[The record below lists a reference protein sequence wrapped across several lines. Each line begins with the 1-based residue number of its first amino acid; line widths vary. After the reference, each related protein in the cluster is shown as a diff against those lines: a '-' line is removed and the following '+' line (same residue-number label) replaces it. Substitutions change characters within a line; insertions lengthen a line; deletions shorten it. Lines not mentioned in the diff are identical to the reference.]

1 MAEQKTSKPTKRLFE
16 YADNS
21 KYLTIASWV
30 LATVSA
36 FIALVPF
43 YYIWRLIK
51 EVIRVSPDF
60 DRAQNLS
67 AYGWCAVGS
76 AVLAMLIYMGG
87 LICSHLAAFHVQATM
102 RSRLMRH
109 IMLLPLGSMDE
120 DGSGKVRKIIN
131 ESSAATETYLAHQ
144 LPDKCVATATPIGLV
159 VLLLVFDWRL
169 GLLSLIPVVL
179 GFAIMSIM
187 MGANMKKKME
197 EYQNALEEM
206 SSEAVEYVRGI
217 PVVKTFGQSVFS
229 FKRFRDSIKKYEKWT
244 IAYTKDLRVP
254 MMGLTTA
261 INSVFAILIAATFWL
276 GGVKSGSV
284 DGTFLLNLMFYII
297 ITPIITVTMT
307 KMMYAGE
314 NVMIV
319 GDALNR
325 IDGLLEKKPLPQS
338 VNPEKPQD
346 ASISFKNV
354 SYRYDG
360 ASDDA
365 IHNISLDIK
374 SGEHIAFV
382 GPSGGGKST
391 LAKLI
396 ARFADVNSGFIEIGG
411 VNVKN
416 IKASDLMNTVSFVFQ
431 DSKLLKMSIFDN
443 VRMGNKNAMREE
455 VIEALH
461 NAQCDDIIE
470 KLPGG
475 IDTVIGSKGTY
486 LSGGETQR
494 IVIARAMLKNA
505 PILILDEA
513 TAFADPD
520 NEAKVQAAF
529 SKLSEGKTVI
539 MIAHRLSSVTEVDRI
554 YVLKNGQIC
563 QSGTHENLLSQDG
576 LYAHMWKEFNKSVSW
591 KVGA

>member
-16 YADNS
+16 YADNY

-109 IMLLPLGSMDE
+109 IMSLPLGSMDE

-179 GFAIMSIM
+179 GFAIMSTM

-244 IAYTKDLRVP
+244 IAYTKDLRIP

-276 GGVKSGSV
+276 GGVKSGSA

-319 GDALNR
+319 EDALNR

-338 VNPEKPQD
+338 VNPAKPQD

-443 VRMGNKNAMREE
+443 VRMGNKNATREE

-494 IVIARAMLKNA
+494 IAIARAMLKNA

>member
-16 YADNS
+16 YADNY

-87 LICSHLAAFHVQATM
+87 LICSHLAAFHVQAIM

-109 IMLLPLGSMDE
+109 IMSLPLGSMDE

-179 GFAIMSIM
+179 GFAIMSTM

-319 GDALNR
+319 EDALNR

-396 ARFADVNSGFIEIGG
+396 ARFADVKSGSIEIGG
-411 VNVKN
+411 ANVKN
-416 IKASDLMNTVSFVFQ
+416 IKASDLMDTVSFVFQ

-494 IVIARAMLKNA
+494 IAIARAMLKNA

>member
-16 YADNS
+16 YADNY

-76 AVLAMLIYMGG
+76 SVLAMLIYMGG

-109 IMLLPLGSMDE
+109 IMSLPLGSMDE
-120 DGSGKVRKIIN
+120 DGSGKVRKIVN

-179 GFAIMSIM
+179 GFAIMSTM

-244 IAYTKDLRVP
+244 IAYTKDLRIP

-276 GGVKSGSV
+276 GGVKSGSA

-297 ITPIITVTMT
+297 ITTIITVTMT

-319 GDALNR
+319 EDALNR

-338 VNPEKPQD
+338 VNPAKPQD

-416 IKASDLMNTVSFVFQ
+416 IKASDLMNTVSLVFQ

-443 VRMGNKNAMREE
+443 VRMGNKNATREE

-470 KLPGG
+470 KIPGG

-494 IVIARAMLKNA
+494 IAIARAMLKNA

>member
-1 MAEQKTSKPTKRLFE
+1 MAEQKTSKPTKQLFE
-16 YADNS
+16 YAENY

-494 IVIARAMLKNA
+494 IAIARAMLKNA

>member
-16 YADNS
+16 YADNY

-109 IMLLPLGSMDE
+109 IMSLPLGSMDE
-120 DGSGKVRKIIN
+120 DGSGKVRKIVN

-179 GFAIMSIM
+179 GFAIMSTM

-244 IAYTKDLRVP
+244 IAYTKDLRIP

-276 GGVKSGSV
+276 GGVKSGSA

-319 GDALNR
+319 EDALNR

-338 VNPEKPQD
+338 VNPAKPQD

-443 VRMGNKNAMREE
+443 VRMGNKNATREE

-470 KLPGG
+470 KIPGG

-494 IVIARAMLKNA
+494 IAIARAMLKNA

>member
-16 YADNS
+16 YAENY
-21 KYLTIASWV
+21 KYLTIASWI

-60 DRAQNLS
+60 DKAQNLS
-67 AYGWCAVGS
+67 AYGWLAVGS

-87 LICSHLAAFHVQATM
+87 LICSHLAAFHVQANM

-109 IMLLPLGSMDE
+109 IMSLPLGFMDE
-120 DGSGKVRKIIN
+120 DGSGKVRKIVN

-169 GLLSLIPVVL
+169 GLLSLIPIVL
-179 GFAIMSIM
+179 GFAIMSTM

-244 IAYTKDLRVP
+244 IAYTKDLRIP

-276 GGVKSGSV
+276 GGVKSESA

-319 GDALNR
+319 EDALNR

-338 VNPEKPQD
+338 VNPAKPQD
-346 ASISFKNV
+346 ASISFQNV

-360 ASDDA
+360 AADDA

-396 ARFADVNSGFIEIGG
+396 ARFADVKSGSIEIGG
-411 VNVKN
+411 ANVKN
-416 IKASDLMNTVSFVFQ
+416 IKASDLMDTVSFVFQ

-443 VRMGNKNAMREE
+443 VRMGNKNATREE

-494 IVIARAMLKNA
+494 IAIARAMLKNA

-513 TAFADPD
+513 TAFADSD

-539 MIAHRLSSVTEVDRI
+539 MIAHRLSSVTGVDRI

-563 QSGTHENLLSQDG
+563 QSGTHESLLSQDG

>member
-16 YADNS
+16 YAENY

-494 IVIARAMLKNA
+494 IAIARAMLKNA

>member
-16 YADNS
+16 YADNY

-109 IMLLPLGSMDE
+109 IMSLPLGSMDE

-179 GFAIMSIM
+179 GFAIMSTM

-319 GDALNR
+319 EDALNR

-416 IKASDLMNTVSFVFQ
+416 IKASDLINTVSFVFQ

-494 IVIARAMLKNA
+494 IAIARAMLKNA

>member
-16 YADNS
+16 YADNY

-109 IMLLPLGSMDE
+109 IMSLPLGSMDE

-179 GFAIMSIM
+179 GFTIMSTM

-244 IAYTKDLRVP
+244 IAYTKDLRIP

-276 GGVKSGSV
+276 GGVKSGSA

-319 GDALNR
+319 EDALNR

-494 IVIARAMLKNA
+494 IAIARAMLKNA

>member
-16 YADNS
+16 YADNY

-109 IMLLPLGSMDE
+109 IMSLPLGSMDE

-131 ESSAATETYLAHQ
+131 ESRAATETYLAHQ

-179 GFAIMSIM
+179 GFAIMSTM

-319 GDALNR
+319 EDALNR

-494 IVIARAMLKNA
+494 IAIARAMLKNA

>member
-16 YADNS
+16 YADNY

-87 LICSHLAAFHVQATM
+87 LICSHLAAFHVQAIM

-109 IMLLPLGSMDE
+109 IMSLPLGSMDE

-179 GFAIMSIM
+179 GFAIMSTM

-319 GDALNR
+319 EDALNR

-338 VNPEKPQD
+338 VNPGKPQD

-494 IVIARAMLKNA
+494 IAIARAMLKNA

>member
-16 YADNS
+16 YADNY

-87 LICSHLAAFHVQATM
+87 LICSHLAAFHVQAIM

-109 IMLLPLGSMDE
+109 IMSLPLGSMDE

-179 GFAIMSIM
+179 GFAIMSTM

-319 GDALNR
+319 EDALNR

-494 IVIARAMLKNA
+494 IAIARAMLKNA

>member
-16 YADNS
+16 YADNY

-76 AVLAMLIYMGG
+76 SVLAMLIYMGG

-109 IMLLPLGSMDE
+109 IMSLPLESMDE

-179 GFAIMSIM
+179 GFAIMSTM

-307 KMMYAGE
+307 KMMYVGE

-319 GDALNR
+319 EDALNR

-338 VNPEKPQD
+338 VNTEKPQD

-396 ARFADVNSGFIEIGG
+396 ARFVDVNSGFIEIGG

-494 IVIARAMLKNA
+494 IAIARAMLKNA

>member
-16 YADNS
+16 YADNY

-109 IMLLPLGSMDE
+109 IMSLPLGSMDE

-179 GFAIMSIM
+179 GFAIMSTM

-284 DGTFLLNLMFYII
+284 DGTFLLNLMFYIV

-319 GDALNR
+319 EDALNR

-494 IVIARAMLKNA
+494 IAIARAMLKNA

>member
-16 YADNS
+16 YADNY

-76 AVLAMLIYMGG
+76 SVLAMLIYMGG

-109 IMLLPLGSMDE
+109 IMSLPLGSMDE

-179 GFAIMSIM
+179 GFAIMSTM

-319 GDALNR
+319 EDALNR

-338 VNPEKPQD
+338 VNTEKPQD

-396 ARFADVNSGFIEIGG
+396 ARFVDVNSGFIEIGG

-494 IVIARAMLKNA
+494 IAIARAMLKNA

>member
-16 YADNS
+16 YADNY

-76 AVLAMLIYMGG
+76 AVLVMLIYMGG

-109 IMLLPLGSMDE
+109 IMSLPLGSMDE

-179 GFAIMSIM
+179 GFAIMSTM

-319 GDALNR
+319 EDALNR

-494 IVIARAMLKNA
+494 IAIARAMLKNA

>member
-16 YADNS
+16 YADNY

-76 AVLAMLIYMGG
+76 AVFAMLIYMGG

-109 IMLLPLGSMDE
+109 IMSLPLGSMDE

-179 GFAIMSIM
+179 GFAIMSTM

-244 IAYTKDLRVP
+244 IAYTKDLRIP

-276 GGVKSGSV
+276 GGVKSGSA

-319 GDALNR
+319 EDALNR

-338 VNPEKPQD
+338 VNPAKPQD

-443 VRMGNKNAMREE
+443 VRMGNKNATREE

-475 IDTVIGSKGTY
+475 IDTVIGSRGTY

-494 IVIARAMLKNA
+494 IAIARAMLKNA